1 MTSLD
6 DELAEIEEAASSC
19 LNLTEQST
27 VTSSSCAATETDGGN
42 TAGLPHNNEKE
53 ILSNVSENEDIKL
66 MNGNA
71 AASTKAKQRN
81 SVSLNSMMP
90 NALASLQDLVDSESD
105 DEEPKSAPAPHVPN
119 LKASGGPEHRPLVG
133 GFAAAAY
140 EAARV
145 DYYKKQGMSVNE
157 GLLED
162 IPGTRE
168 ELPVQ

>member
-42 TAGLPHNNEKE
+42 TAGLSHNNEKE
-53 ILSNVSENEDIKL
+53 ILTNVSENEDIKL
-66 MNGNA
+66 MNGNT

-145 DYYKKQGMSVNE
+145 DYYKKQGMSVN
-157 GLLED
+157 GHKR
-162 IPGTRE
+162 PSR
-168 ELPVQ
+168 PPRSHPRYP